1 LPQVVEVAAVVTILL
16 PLLAGPGVPGVVRQV
31 LPEAAREVLEVVA
44 AVPSLVEAREE
55 QAALQMGP
63 LGPRNQVEVG
73 QMAEVALARAL
84 RAMAALSTAAL
95 VVKEIIM
102 ETAGAEVAAV
112 GVGITGAA
120 AEVVLPLVTPE
131 VAAVAADHLIL
142 QVAVRAPL
150 PEAGATRVII
160 PMEITLTMLVMA
172 VLVDLAERAKQMVES
187 AILAA

>member
-1 LPQVVEVAAVVTILL
+1 MVTILL
-16 PLLAGPGVPGVVRQV
+16 PLLAGPGVPGVAQQVRV
-31 LPEAAREVLEVVA
+31 EAARGVLEVVA

-120 AEVVLPLVTPE
+120 AEVVRPLVTPVVV
-131 VAAVAADHLIL
+131 VAAADRLIPR
-142 QVAVRAPL
+142 VPVRAPL
-150 PEAGATRVII
+150 PETGATRVII